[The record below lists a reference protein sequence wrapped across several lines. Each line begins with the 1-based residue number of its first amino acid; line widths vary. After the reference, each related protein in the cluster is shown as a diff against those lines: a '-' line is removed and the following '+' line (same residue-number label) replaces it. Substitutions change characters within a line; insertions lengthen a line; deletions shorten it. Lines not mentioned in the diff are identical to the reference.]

1 LVRSDSRKENTTSMK
16 NPSVVV
22 IGGGTGTYTLLSALR
37 DKPVHLTALLTM
49 VDDGGSNR
57 ILRDDFGLLPTSGVR
72 QAIVALSKNRSLLRE
87 LFMYRFHQGNGISG
101 MTFGNL
107 FLAAMADIV
116 GDQEKG
122 IEETCKLLSVQGEIL
137 PISLDDVRLV
147 AKYEDGSEVTGEHL
161 IDEPAH
167 DGKLAIVDM
176 WTTPKAAITD
186 KAKAAL
192 LGADYIILGPG
203 DFFTNTVPNLVVDGV
218 CEAIMQSRGKLIFIE
233 NLMTK
238 YGDTIGFTAKTFIEK
253 LAHYIPSEHLDAI
266 LINTDLEY
274 PEEIL
279 QKYREEGAEPV
290 RDDLDELNLGS
301 TTQIVRAPIL
311 SHQQEQKS
319 KSDVLARSVFRHDQE
334 KLGDVLETLI
344 I

>member
-1 LVRSDSRKENTTSMK
+1 MK

-107 FLAAMADIV
+107 FLAAIADIV

-122 IEETCKLLSVQGEIL
+122 IEETCKLLSVKGDIL

-161 IDEPAH
+161 IDEPSH

-176 WTTPKAAITD
+176 WTTPKATITV

-192 LGADYIILGPG
+192 LSADFIIIGPG

-218 CEAIMQSRGKLIFIE
+218 CDAIKASRGKLIFIE

-238 YGDTIGFTAKTFIEK
+238 SGDTIGFTAKTFIEK
-253 LAHYIPSEHLDAI
+253 LSHYIPKEHIDAI
-266 LINTDLEY
+266 VINTDLAY
-274 PEEIL
+274 PEEVL
-279 QKYREEGAEPV
+279 QKYRLEGAEPV
-290 RDDLDELNLGS
+290 RDDLDELSLS
-301 TTQIVRAPIL
+301 PTTQIIRAPIL
-311 SHQQEQKS
+311 SHQQEQKQQ
-319 KSDVLARSVFRHDQE
+319 SDVVVRSVFRHDQQ
-334 KLGDVLETLI
+334 KLADVLEQILLPV
-344 I
+344 